1 MSFRNFVVKSV
12 LPARTSGQYLFRTLI
27 IGLNWLWLR
36 EYTGK
41 GQENLDTV
49 ISTALEA
56 IRGWGV
62 NAFRS
67 RYKAHMEAKEI
78 AGRLESYLSRKMGEN
93 FFASRE
99 EEIDFGGLAEYV
111 KGEMIDD
118 VSTSL
123 FGDREQRKKA
133 RKKILEKASSYAQK
147 NSTISQERAI
157 KLVSASIDI
166 LTDFFR
172 NNIPREL
179 RQTAGEITDDVCKH
193 MDEKA
198 REITDRIS
206 KAGIMS
212 IDNSVQLM
220 RRGKFGELE
229 ENFGIVLDSLSA
241 QHELAPWY
249 GVEPRTIG
257 KECRLISVPKL
268 PEAYKKY
275 PPIMKG
281 IAKFEIDGT
290 EREFSV
296 PDIFEYANRH
306 QMKITMTIQEAEK
319 YLGPRRDPFQ
329 AEAEQEIGKKYVIQP
344 KPFPPAFPCKII
356 GDGKV
361 VVDYLL
367 LRTVEVLDDGTY
379 IVTNDEQGNRLFKVV
394 VRINPE
400 KNVFDI
406 QFVGEGFGNQGR
418 LEALKTL
425 KLLAPCSYVALHS
438 YELNGVLASGT
449 YKDSCC
455 TMFGSIDD
463 DIRFYER
470 IIAVEKY
477 FGNQLNVPNIFNQE
491 QVECLEYISELI
503 DGGICEIQRELDSF
517 TCEFVISEK
526 LKCDFQDI
534 AERERSLGVLYNA
547 KICLWET
554 EFRIPII
561 RTLSGVVVDEYDK
574 VLKKIEV
581 LDIGDVIKIKFI
593 PGEHGVT
600 IQDRLAPSGIA

>member
-1 MSFRNFVVKSV
+1 MLYILKFIAIIINAFRIV
-12 LPARTSGQYLFRTLI
+12 I
-27 IGLNWLWLR
+27 ISCGHK
-36 EYTGK
+36 YAGK
-41 GQENLDTV
+41 GKEILDT
-49 ISTALEA
+49 IFSAALEA
-56 IRGWGV
+56 VKDWGV
-62 NAFRS
+62 NALRS
-67 RYKAHMEAKEI
+67 RYETHMETKEI
-78 AGRLESYLSRKMGEN
+78 GLLLDSYLSRKMGEN
-93 FFASRE
+93 FFATRE

-118 VSTSL
+118 VSMSL
-123 FGDREQRKKA
+123 FGDKEQRKKA
-133 RKKILEKASSYAQK
+133 REKILEKASSYAQK
-147 NSTISQERAI
+147 NSIISQDRAI

-193 MDEKA
+193 IDEKA

-206 KAGIMS
+206 KAGITS

-220 RRGKFGELE
+220 RRGNLGELE

-306 QMKITMTIQEAEK
+306 QMKITITIQEAEK

-418 LEALKTL
+418 LEALKML
-425 KLLAPCSYVALHS
+425 KLLAPCGNVALHS

-477 FGNQLNVPNIFNQE
+477 FGTQLNVPNTFNQE
-491 QVECLEYISELI
+491 QVELLEYISELI
-503 DGGICEIQRELDSF
+503 DGGICEIQRKKDSF
-517 TCEFVISEK
+517 TCEFEIGDK
-526 LKCDFQDI
+526 LKCDFPNI
-534 AERERSLGVLYNA
+534 AGKEYRLELACNA
-547 KICLWET
+547 KICLWDS
-554 EFRIPII
+554 EFIIPII
-561 RTLSGVVVDEYDK
+561 RTLNRVVIDECDK
-574 VLKKIEV
+574 VLRKIEV
-581 LDIGDVIKIKFI
+581 LDVGEVIKIKFI
-593 PGEHGVT
+593 PGEHGMSV
-600 IQDRLAPSGIA
+600 QDRLAPSGKA

>member
-49 ISTALEA
+49 ISTALEV
-56 IRGWGV
+56 IKGWGV

-78 AGRLESYLSRKMGEN
+78 ARRLESYLSRKMGEN

-147 NSTISQERAI
+147 NSTISQDRAI
-157 KLVSASIDI
+157 ELVSASIDI
-166 LTDFFR
+166 LTDYFR

-179 RQTAGEITDDVCKH
+179 RQIEGEMTDAVCTH
-193 MDEKA
+193 VDEKA
-198 REITDRIS
+198 REITERIS
-206 KAGIMS
+206 EAGIMS
-212 IDNSVQLM
+212 IDNNIQLM
-220 RRGKFGELE
+220 HRGNFGELE

-257 KECRLISVPKL
+257 KECRLVSVPKL
-268 PEAYKKY
+268 PEAYKMY
-275 PPIMKG
+275 PPIMKSV
-281 IAKFEIDGT
+281 AKFEIDGT

-329 AEAEQEIGKKYVIQP
+329 VEAEQEIGKKYVIRP

-356 GDGKV
+356 GDDKV
-361 VVDYLL
+361 IVDYLL
-367 LRTVEVLDDGTY
+367 LRTVEILDDGTY
-379 IVTNDEQGNRLFKVV
+379 IVTNDEQKSRLFKVE

-406 QFVGEGFGNQGR
+406 QFVGDGFGNQGR
-418 LEALKTL
+418 LDALKTL
-425 KLLAPCSYVALHS
+425 KLLEPCSNVVLHS
-438 YELNGVLASGT
+438 YEVNGVLASGT

-455 TMFGSIDD
+455 TMFGSIDE

-470 IIAVEKY
+470 VIAVEKF
-477 FGNQLNVPNIFNQE
+477 FGKQIDVPNIFNQE
-491 QVECLEYISELI
+491 QVECLKYISDLI
-503 DGGICEIQRELDSF
+503 GGRICEIQREVDSF
-517 TCEFVISEK
+517 TCEFVIGDK
-526 LKCDFQDI
+526 FKCDFQNI
-534 AERERSLGVLYNA
+534 TGKEYRLELVCNA
-547 KICLWET
+547 KICLWES
-554 EFRIPII
+554 EFIIPII
-561 RTLSGVVVDEYDK
+561 RTLNRVVIDEYDK
-574 VLKKIEV
+574 VLRKIEV
-581 LDIGDVIKIKFI
+581 LDVGDVIKIKFI
-593 PGEHGVT
+593 SGEHGMTV
-600 IQDRLAPSGIA
+600 QDRLAP

>member
-1 MSFRNFVVKSV
+1 MYILKFIAIIENIIRTVVITCGHKY
-12 LPARTSGQYLFRTLI
+12 A
-27 IGLNWLWLR
+27 
-36 EYTGK
+36 EKGK
-41 GQENLDTV
+41 DILDTI
-49 ISTALEA
+49 ISATLEA
-56 IRGWGV
+56 VKDWGV

-67 RYKAHMEAKEI
+67 RYEAHMEAKEL
-78 AGRLESYLSRKMGEN
+78 ARRLDSYLSRKMGEN

-118 VSTSL
+118 VSASL
-123 FGDREQRKKA
+123 FGDEEQRKKA
-133 RKKILEKASSYAQK
+133 RERILEKASSYAQK
-147 NSTISQERAI
+147 NSTLSQKRAI
-157 KLVSASIDI
+157 KLVSDSIDI
-166 LTDFFR
+166 LTDYFR

-179 RQTAGEITDDVCKH
+179 RQIGGEITDAVCAH
-193 MDEKA
+193 VDEKT

-206 KAGIMS
+206 EAGIMS
-212 IDNSVQLM
+212 IDNGVQLM
-220 RRGKFGELE
+220 RSGNISELE
-229 ENFGIVLDSLSA
+229 KKIKIYLNSISANHVLS
-241 QHELAPWY
+241 PWY

-257 KECRLISVPKL
+257 EECRLVSVPKL
-268 PEAYKKY
+268 PEAYKMY

-356 GDGKV
+356 GDEKV

-418 LEALKTL
+418 LNALKTL
-425 KLLAPCSYVALHS
+425 KLLEQCNNVALHS
-438 YELNGVLASGT
+438 YELNHVLASGT
-449 YKDSCC
+449 YKDSCR
-455 TMFGSIDD
+455 TMFGSIDE
-463 DIRFYER
+463 DICFYER
-470 IIAVEKY
+470 VIAVEKF
-477 FGNQLNVPNIFNQE
+477 FGKRIDVPNIFNQE
-491 QVECLEYISELI
+491 QVECLEYISDLI
-503 DGGICEIQRELDSF
+503 GGRICEFQREVDSF
-517 TCEFVISEK
+517 TCEFVIGDK
-526 LKCDFQDI
+526 LKCDLPNI
-534 AERERSLGVLYNA
+534 SGKEYRLELACNA
-547 KICLWET
+547 KICLWDS
-554 EFRIPII
+554 EFIIPII
-561 RTLSGVVVDEYDK
+561 RTLNRVVVAEYDK

-581 LDIGDVIKIKFI
+581 LDVGDVIKIKFI
-593 PGEHGVT
+593 PGEYGMTV
-600 IQDRLAPSGIA
+600 QDRLAPSGVA